1 MASLRFGEGC
11 NSDLC
16 TRLGPLVV
24 GAVNCTD
31 VKRCYVM
38 LNTLT
43 PKQRKAAQ
51 LQAEGGSARDAS
63 KAVGVHEVTLAR
75 WRTLPAYQDHLRG
88 LIEQS
93 ESEVIDMLHG
103 LKRRATQRL
112 GELLESNSPSVALKA
127 AEAILDRTKGHYTD
141 NNAQDPLQGP
151 LDMLLRTLPP
161 VR

>member
-1 MASLRFGEGC
+1 
-11 NSDLC
+11 
-16 TRLGPLVV
+16 
-24 GAVNCTD
+24 
-31 VKRCYVM
+31 M

-43 PKQRKAAQ
+43 PKQRRAAQ
-51 LQAEGGSARDAS
+51 LQAEGFSAREAS

-75 WRTLPAYQDHLRG
+75 WRSLPTYQDYLRG
-88 LIEQS
+88 LIERS

-103 LKRRATQRL
+103 LRHRATRRL
-112 GELLESNSPSVALKA
+112 GELLDSSSPSVALRA
-127 AEAILDRTKGHYTD
+127 AETILDRTKGHYAD